1 MLPTLASLKLSRAAI
16 IAGLIAALLAVAAL
30 CSWLALSSYRA
41 SLDDARASGKAEA
54 NAQWREQIA
63 ASNAK
68 VAEAQAQQAIAVAAA
83 EARAAQD
90 RAARDE
96 ALTQM
101 EKANAALP
109 AGDACGLDRDRVRIL
124 RGTPA
129 RP

>member
-1 MLPTLASLKLSRAAI
+1 MLAALAGLKLSRAAVI
-16 IAGLIAALLAVAAL
+16 GLVIAGLVAVAGLGAWRAASDLRAALKGAHAA
-30 CSWLALSSYRA
+30 
-41 SLDDARASGKAEA
+41 GKAEA
-54 NAQWREQIA
+54 DALWRAEIA
-63 ASNAK
+63 TSNAK
-68 VAEAQAQQAIAVAAA
+68 VSEAQAQQAIAVAAA

-90 RAARDE
+90 RAERDQ

-109 AGDACGLDRDRVRIL
+109 AGDSCGLDRDRVRIL

>member
-1 MLPTLASLKLSRAAI
+1 MLAALAGLKLSRAAVI
-16 IAGLIAALLAVAAL
+16 GLVIAGLVAVAGLGAWRAASDLRAALKGAHTA
-30 CSWLALSSYRA
+30 
-41 SLDDARASGKAEA
+41 GKAEA
-54 NAQWREQIA
+54 DALWQAEIA
-63 ASNAK
+63 TSNAK
-68 VAEAQAQQAIAVAAA
+68 VSEARAQQAVAVAAA

-90 RAARDE
+90 RAERDQ

-109 AGDACGLDRDRVRIL
+109 AGNSCGLDRDRVRLL

>member
-1 MLPTLASLKLSRAAI
+1 MLAALAGLKLSRAAAI
-16 IAGLIAALLAVAAL
+16 GIGIAALLAVAAL
-30 CSWLALSSYRA
+30 CSWLAVSSYRA
-41 SLDDARASGKAEA
+41 SLADARASGKAEA
-54 NAQWREQIA
+54 DALWRAEIA
-63 ASNAK
+63 TSNAK

-90 RAARDE
+90 RAERDQ

-109 AGDACGLDRDRVRIL
+109 AGDACGLDRDRVRVL